1 MREKKFSPEAD
12 MSCWVV
18 PEIAADL
25 WGIPLEQVL
34 ERISDGS
41 VPTKRE
47 GDFVFVDV
55 KPQLAMSYDA
65 GSGENVSTVTFVHPR
80 WESSRGQIALLRHPP
95 RAA

>member
-1 MREKKFSPEAD
+1 

-34 ERISDGS
+34 ERIGDGS
-41 VPTKRE
+41 VPTKHE

-55 KPQLAMSYDA
+55 KPQLAMSCDA
-65 GSGENVSTVTFVHPR
+65 GMRENVSTVAFQHPR
-80 WESSRGQIALLRHPP
+80 WESFRDQIALLRHPP